1 MKKASTLLR
10 YSGGNFAS
18 LALPLAVGLATIPYL
33 IEKIGIEKF
42 GVLSII
48 WALVGYFSLFDFGL
62 SKALTKRLAEGRS
75 DSDHPKQRQVFWTA
89 MFLMLVLGITGWL
102 ILAFVVNVAGG
113 AFLKVSEN
121 LLHEVEHAILL
132 IAAFI
137 PLVVISAG
145 LRGCMEAYEEF
156 RAANLIRLS
165 LGIWMFLAPAIASG
179 LGLNSLILLAAV
191 VIVGRLIAAITSWHF
206 VSKALHGLGKP
217 TFSKKLVGPLFSFG
231 GWVTLSGI
239 LSPLM
244 SYADRFIIGSIVGAS
259 GVAYYTT
266 PQDIATKLLLLPI
279 AINTALFPL
288 LSRELAQTNNSTHKA
303 QQLITKSM
311 AYALMGILP
320 FSLTLIS
327 FANELM
333 GVWLGHDFAINSGP
347 LLQLFAIG
355 ISASAVGIILIPVLF
370 ASNQPAALA
379 KLYIVELPVFLIAS
393 IYLAKNHGVMGAAFA
408 WMMRSVFDAALIWQL
423 TSRVRHEIRAIARP
437 VFLLLAIST
446 AIAYLA
452 GMQNNLTLKA
462 TICLISIIC
471 AVTTGYL
478 GLLRHTNSA
487 KTQTI

>member
-1 MKKASTLLR
+1 MRKASTLLR

-18 LALPLAVGLATIPYL
+18 LALPLTVGLATIPYL
-33 IEKIGIEKF
+33 IEKLGIEKF
-42 GVLSII
+42 GVLGII

-62 SKALTKRLAEGRS
+62 SKALTKKLAEGRS
-75 DSDHPKQRQVFWTA
+75 NNDHHQQREVFWTA
-89 MFLMLVLGITGWL
+89 MSLMLALGIAGWL

-121 LLHEVEHAILL
+121 LLYEVENAILL
-132 IAAFI
+132 IAGFI
-137 PLVVISAG
+137 PLVVMSAG

-165 LGIWMFLAPAIASG
+165 LGIWMFLAPAIATGFG
-179 LGLNSLILLAAV
+179 LTSLTLLAAV
-191 VIVGRLIAAITSWHF
+191 VIAGRIIAAMMSWHL
-206 VSKALHGLGKP
+206 VSKTLQGLGKP
-217 TFSKKLVGPLFSFG
+217 MFSKELVGPLFSFG

-266 PQDIATKLLLLPI
+266 PQDMATKLLLLPI

-288 LSRELAQTNNSTHKA
+288 LSRELAQTNNSAHKV
-303 QQLITKSM
+303 QQLITRSM

-320 FSLTLIS
+320 FSLFLIS

-333 GVWLGHDFAINSGP
+333 GLWLGHEFATNSGP

-379 KLYIVELPVFLIAS
+379 KLYIVEVPVFLIAS
-393 IYLAKNHGVMGAAFA
+393 IYLAKNHGVMGAAFV
-408 WMMRSVFDAALIWQL
+408 WMIRSVLDAALIWQL
-423 TSRVRHEIRAIARP
+423 TSRVRHEIRAIAKP
-437 VFLLLAIST
+437 VFLLLAITT
-446 AIAYLA
+446 ATAYIA

-462 TICLISIIC
+462 TICLINITC
-471 AVTTGYL
+471 AVAAGYL

-487 KTQTI
+487 KTQPI